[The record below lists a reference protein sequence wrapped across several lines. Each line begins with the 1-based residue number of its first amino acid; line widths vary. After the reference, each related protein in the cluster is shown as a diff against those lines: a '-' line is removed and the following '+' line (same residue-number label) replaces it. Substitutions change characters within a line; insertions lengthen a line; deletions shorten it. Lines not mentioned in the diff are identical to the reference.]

1 MGLRHTFAAG
11 GLAAV
16 LALAAC
22 AESPTEDPGPAADG
36 SAGSAQPGADQ
47 DPDGP
52 ADPAGPADAADTS
65 TDPFAEYAV
74 DRPGPLRE
82 RLLSAD
88 ILISTE
94 QTIPR
99 ETVQRIRRLPG
110 VTAVEP
116 LSVALVSVEDR
127 VLSVAAVDAAGYRRF
142 TGLATAEEQA
152 VWDRVAG
159 GEIAVRPALQARLP
173 LDEQDFVR
181 LGSEDGSPS
190 AHVGAWA
197 PQVPTIDAVVNERWA
212 EELGMEP
219 GNALVV
225 STTITAPQA
234 IRGPVKRILGANASV
249 QLLDIATRLGLDPDA
264 VQTAVVVG
272 TVADAVGTFS
282 YRTLGGG
289 RIAPD
294 PAWVASHIGTEAV
307 PILGTMTC
315 NRAIFPQLRA
325 ALEEV
330 VASGLADEIHPEE
343 YAGCYYPRFIA
354 GTTTLSNHSFGLAF
368 DINVPGNQR
377 GTAGE
382 LHRGVVAIFKKWGF
396 AWGGDWRWT
405 DPMHFELAR
414 IVEPD

>member
-1 MGLRHTFAAG
+1 MGLRQTLGAG
-11 GLAAV
+11 AIAGVLLLA
-16 LALAAC
+16 AAC
-22 AESPTEDPGPAADG
+22 AESPSEEPGPPAAGRSSGSELAAGGQDPQSPAT
-36 SAGSAQPGADQ
+36 SAGD
-47 DPDGP
+47 
-52 ADPAGPADAADTS
+52 
-65 TDPFAEYAV
+65 DPFAEYAV
-74 DRPGPLRE
+74 ERPGPLRE

-94 QTIPR
+94 ETISKQ
-99 ETVQRIRRLPG
+99 TVQRIRRLPG

-181 LGSEDGSPS
+181 LGSEEGSPS

-234 IRGPVKRILGANASV
+234 IRGPVKRILGANASI

-272 TVADAVGTFS
+272 TVADAVGSFS

-294 PAWVASHIGTEAV
+294 PAWVASHISTEQV

-330 VASGLADEIHPEE
+330 VASGLAGEIHPEE

-354 GTTTLSNHSFGLAF
+354 GSTTLSNHSFGLAF

-382 LHRGVVAIFKKWGF
+382 LHRGVVAIFEKWGF

-414 IVEPD
+414 LVDPD